1 MDIHVRTPTITRPN
15 RCVDQLRGKS
25 ALTKAP
31 AFSAPPRCAGFQR
44 RKSVAAVPR
53 RRQFADAHL
62 AARVRPDKRATLLP
76 QLSAAHTAHGEP
88 SAVAQTTR
96 PWPTTGWPAA
106 AAGDAR
112 STGPGCG
119 DLVLQAEHEPR
130 NPDEWEQ
137 WSTATRKAMRRQ
149 AIAKTRPGTPTNA
162 PQSDS
167 PTPTAE
173 VASQTA
179 PGGAP
184 ATQLPA

>member
-1 MDIHVRTPTITRPN
+1 MTNNYQNRTL
-15 RCVDQLRGKS
+15 DSS
-25 ALTKAP
+25 AGTYA
-31 AFSAPPRCAGFQR
+31 
-44 RKSVAAVPR
+44 
-53 RRQFADAHL
+53 
-62 AARVRPDKRATLLP
+62 LP
-76 QLSAAHTAHGEP
+76 QTVRVAMGEI
-88 SAVAQTTR
+88 
-96 PWPTTGWPAA
+96 AA